1 MGMSNVLRKIIALL
15 LAVCMVTLCA
25 CHVDKNDESSERES
39 SSRTEES
46 SQAGKAE
53 VVLREG
59 IAEDG
64 AVVLTGENIV
74 SAEVNAIKDETTG
87 VIDYVI
93 SVSFDDEGTAAF
105 AEVTERLA
113 GEGQVSVWVDG
124 ECIFAPTVTS
134 KIVDGNCQIAG
145 GFSSFDEAKELA
157 DRINGRSGD
166 KA

>member
-1 MGMSNVLRKIIALL
+1 MLRKVFALM
-15 LAVCMVTLCA
+15 LAVCMIALCS
-25 CHVDKNDESSERES
+25 CHVKNDESSERES
-39 SSRTEES
+39 SSQTEDS
-46 SQAGKAE
+46 SQTEKAE

-113 GEGQVSVWVDG
+113 SMLQSM
-124 ECIFAPTVTS
+124 
-134 KIVDGNCQIAG
+134 
-145 GFSSFDEAKELA
+145 GFQRVGLDCCCC
-157 DRINGRSGD
+157 RC
-166 KA
+166 